1 MKSKHKGTLYSLLA
15 RNYILFTMTLLLL
28 GGGVYLLWDNYLAGA
43 YAEDDWTALEQD
55 ANLEKGNYKRL
66 KRYVRG
72 NGSEIAV
79 ADKNYDLVYQSGSF
93 FSDYTPGEIQCM
105 PEFNGEYSLEVSYSD
120 DGRTTCITEYTYSE
134 ETGYTEVGSMEL
146 DEQYRVVSGGLGD
159 GRTEYTQRE
168 YQLLTQTYDAGLMLN
183 KHTFLGEDGNVYI
196 LLMKSMPPGPMEYE
210 TIYQKALYLWTLLI
224 PLYLITVICFIWTLN
239 KKIRI
244 PLEKLNRSVVA
255 QVEGKHVHVGD
266 CGGPREI
273 RVIAE
278 SFDTLTD
285 RLEESE
291 RERQKLNAQRQKMIS
306 DISHDLK
313 TPITVISGYARTLA
327 DGKADP
333 GKERQYLETICAKAE
348 SLTELINAF
357 HEFSKVEH
365 PDYTLHPVRTD
376 ICEYIRQ
383 YLINKYSEIELA
395 GFSLEPE
402 IPEESIWCQ
411 IDEMQMRRVLD
422 NLISNSLRH
431 NRLGTM
437 LFVDVC
443 RQEDSVVIRVADN
456 GSGIPPE
463 RAKTIFDPF
472 VVGNDARNTGG
483 SGLGL
488 SITRKIVE
496 LHGGTIVL
504 SETPSCPRSTEFV
517 ITLPLLK

>member
-1 MKSKHKGTLYSLLA
+1 M
-15 RNYILFTMTLLLL
+15 
-28 GGGVYLLWDNYLAGA
+28 
-43 YAEDDWTALEQD
+43 
-55 ANLEKGNYKRL
+55 
-66 KRYVRG
+66 
-72 NGSEIAV
+72 
-79 ADKNYDLVYQSGSF
+79 
-93 FSDYTPGEIQCM
+93 
-105 PEFNGEYSLEVSYSD
+105 
-120 DGRTTCITEYTYSE
+120 
-134 ETGYTEVGSMEL
+134 
-146 DEQYRVVSGGLGD
+146 
-159 GRTEYTQRE
+159 
-168 YQLLTQTYDAGLMLN
+168 
-183 KHTFLGEDGNVYI
+183 
-196 LLMKSMPPGPMEYE
+196 
-210 TIYQKALYLWTLLI
+210 
-224 PLYLITVICFIWTLN
+224 
-239 KKIRI
+239 
-244 PLEKLNRSVVA
+244 
-255 QVEGKHVHVGD
+255 EGKLVRVGD

-278 SFDTLTD
+278 SFDNLTD

-313 TPITVISGYARTLA
+313 TPITVISGYARTLV

-431 NRLGTM
+431 NRLGTI

-443 RQEDSVVIRVADN
+443 RQEGSVVIRVADN
-456 GSGIPPE
+456 G
-463 RAKTIFDPF
+463 TI
-472 VVGNDARNTGG
+472 
-483 SGLGL
+483 L
-488 SITRKIVE
+488 
-496 LHGGTIVL
+496 L
-504 SETPSCPRSTEFV
+504 SEEPPCPRSTEFV
-517 ITLPLLK
+517 ITLPLPE